1 MKMPAISQLENIYHR
16 GQEKIWNGRE
26 VLTQLVEK
34 HGGVEGLPL
43 EKKYALQNI
52 FAVIL
57 EGEDAA
63 WKISLQ
69 LAESVSSVEARMAAT
84 SQAHDEAR
92 HFYVMRDY
100 LALTD
105 YEPRPVPRP
114 VRQALDMVL
123 NTKNL
128 PKKLLGMQLMVE
140 PVALTIFQEVRR
152 TSPEP
157 ILAELLEYFERDE
170 ARHVAFGVYHL
181 PDVVKNMSV
190 PDLISLIMW
199 QMRVFMLELHGL
211 KELKGDFEALDLDP
225 IALFELAERKQLDA
239 LQDFVAELGLSRKVW
254 EPIRYFI
261 RWQKNR
267 ILT

>member
-1 MKMPAISQLENIYHR
+1 MKTTAFIMMIEPEKIAEKRFKTELSLYRYNFDGPTDDKAIVEIPNAWGPLGLRSCAQNFRRDESMKMPAISQLENIYHR

-92 HFYVMRDY
+92 HFLRY
-100 LALTD
+100 
-105 YEPRPVPRP
+105 
-114 VRQALDMVL
+114 
-123 NTKNL
+123 
-128 PKKLLGMQLMVE
+128 
-140 PVALTIFQEVRR
+140 
-152 TSPEP
+152 
-157 ILAELLEYFERDE
+157 
-170 ARHVAFGVYHL
+170 AR
-181 PDVVKNMSV
+181 
-190 PDLISLIMW
+190 
-199 QMRVFMLELHGL
+199 
-211 KELKGDFEALDLDP
+211 
-225 IALFELAERKQLDA
+225 
-239 LQDFVAELGLSRKVW
+239 LSGIDR
-254 EPIRYFI
+254 
-261 RWQKNR
+261 
-267 ILT
+267 L